1 VFDLIREDD
10 INNHNR
16 ILIPSCSLFEFI
28 EQDSISPHKWDIM
41 QQDKESASI
50 IIQQI
55 GTFIETCYFPQTKRC
70 ALEMLLLIGRESTL
84 EIRLQQILPFVLKI
98 FETGDDKPRQQS
110 KVIAKAIEVAVMLF
124 ENLITCEKMHMLS
137 NIDHQVFAN
146 YIMPQ
151 FSKMLKHH
159 KDDQLI

>member
-1 VFDLIREDD
+1 
-10 INNHNR
+10 
-16 ILIPSCSLFEFI
+16 
-28 EQDSISPHKWDIM
+28 
-41 QQDKESASI
+41 
-50 IIQQI
+50 
-55 GTFIETCYFPQTKRC
+55 
-70 ALEMLLLIGRESTL
+70 MLLLIGRESTL